1 MSQESLFELQF
12 PLLSLKLNLRSA
24 LEVASGPSRA
34 QLGNPVFYQLA
45 LSLKRQVWTVFG
57 ILVYLPW
64 ESAFKNGCLWQTACF
79 DLHSSG

>member
-1 MSQESLFELQF
+1 MMSQESLFELQF

-45 LSLKRQVWTVFG
+45 LSLMRKFWPAFG
-57 ILVYLPW
+57 ILVY
-64 ESAFKNGCLWQTACF
+64 
-79 DLHSSG
+79 